1 VSSVL
6 PFVIAGLV
14 SGSVYGLAGIGL
26 VLTYKTSGIFNFAH
40 GALVTIA
47 AYLFYTLFQQ
57 DGVAWALSAAIC
69 VPALGIGMG
78 LVFELFARR
87 MALTPVA
94 QRIAGTVGAVIL
106 VQAGATLIYGVDP
119 LQVQVFLPHQSFDLA
134 GVAVTVDQVIIVA
147 TGIVVTAALYVL
159 LRSTRLGTAMR
170 AVVDNPDLLS
180 LSQYNTNSI
189 RRYAWIIGCTLAAL
203 SGVLIVPSLPLT
215 PSQLTLLIVQAFGA
229 AAIGRFVS
237 LPFTYAG
244 GLAIGVAS
252 SLCTKFVGNNQILA
266 GLPSS
271 IPFIVLFLVLVVA
284 PKGTWRSSAIAA
296 GARAQAA
303 SFVSSASARV
313 QTLTA
318 VPALALAVIAP
329 LIVGTH
335 LIVWGSA
342 LTFVILFAS
351 MALLIRVAGQISLCH
366 VAFAAIGASTFAR
379 LAGEFG
385 IPWFLA
391 LALASLVV
399 VPVAAILAVPASR
412 LPVLYLGLA
421 TLGFGVLL
429 QQMFY
434 STSLMFSPY
443 AAGLNV
449 PRPHIAGT
457 DTQYYYLILAFA
469 VVSVSLIIVMTQ
481 TRLGRVLRGLADSP
495 LALKTLGADE
505 RITRTL
511 VFCLSAF
518 FAGLSG
524 ALYAGLIG
532 NVDPATFDPLA
543 SLTYLVLIVIAVGG
557 PLWASIAA
565 AIGFAVIPGYVQN
578 GNVTQ
583 YLQVAFGLIAI
594 AVAAGL
600 GQPAVPRR
608 LERLLSRRPAQ
619 ASRPAPPAAEP
630 AAAGRGGG
638 DLEIREMSVS
648 FGGIRAVR
656 NLSISARHGLIT
668 GLIGPNGAGKTTTF
682 NVCSGLIKPTAGHVL
697 FDGHDVTSAGTSR
710 RARLGI
716 GRTFQQPELF
726 PSMTVLEN
734 VALGSEASIA
744 GANPWSQVVTKRH
757 DAARDG
763 SAAWSAIDVCGLQDI
778 LSVPAHALSTGQRRL
793 VEIARCLAGPARLL
807 LLDEPSAG
815 LDSAETARLAE
826 ILRRLKAERGLGIL
840 LVEHDMELVMNVC
853 DYIHVMDFG
862 QQIFAGEPAD
872 VQASD
877 VVQAAYLGEPAQELD
892 LPAEPAPTDEPA
904 VKS

>member
-57 DGVAWALSAAIC
+57 DGIAWGISAAIC
-69 VPALGIGMG
+69 VPALGVGMG

-94 QRIAGTVGAVIL
+94 QRIAGTVGAVVL

-119 LQVQVFLPHQSFDLA
+119 LQVQVFLPHQSFELG

-147 TGIVVTAALYVL
+147 IGIVVTAALYVL
-159 LRSTRLGTAMR
+159 LRSTRLGMSMR

-180 LSQYNTNSI
+180 LSRYNTSSI

-237 LPFTYAG
+237 LPATYAG
-244 GLAIGVAS
+244 GLAIGVVS
-252 SLCTKFVGNNQILA
+252 SLCTKFVGNNAILA

-271 IPFIVLFLVLVVA
+271 IPFIVLFVVLIIA
-284 PKGTWRSSAIAA
+284 PKGTWRSSAVGA
-296 GARAQAA
+296 GTRAHLAT
-303 SFVSSASARV
+303 FVSSASARV
-313 QTLTA
+313 QALTA
-318 VPALALAVIAP
+318 MPVLALAAVAP

-335 LIVWGSA
+335 LVVWGSA

-399 VPVAAILAVPASR
+399 VPVAAILAIPASR

-449 PRPHIAGT
+449 PRPDLAGT
-457 DTQYYYLILAFA
+457 DTQYYYLILAFT
-469 VVSVSLIIVMTQ
+469 VVSVSLIIVLTQ

-505 RITRTL
+505 RTTRTL
-511 VFCLSAF
+511 VFCISAF

-565 AIGFAVIPGYVQN
+565 AIGIAVIPGYVQS

-594 AVAAGL
+594 AVAAGP
-600 GQPAVPRR
+600 GQPALPGR
-608 LERLLSRRPAQ
+608 LQRLLGRRGAPAPSPAPAVKAPAQ
-619 ASRPAPPAAEP
+619 
-630 AAAGRGGG
+630 AGRGGA
-638 DLEIREMSVS
+638 DLEIRGVSVS
-648 FGGIRAVR
+648 YGGIQAVR
-656 NLSISARHGLIT
+656 SLSISARRGLIT

-682 NVCSGLIKPTAGHVL
+682 NVCSGLIKPTAGHVV

-726 PSMTVLEN
+726 GSMTVLEN
-734 VALGSEASIA
+734 VALGSEASAA
-744 GANPWSQVVTKRH
+744 GANPWSQVVTGRR
-757 DAARDG
+757 DAASG
-763 SAAWSAIDVCGLQDI
+763 PAVWSAIDACGLRDI

-862 QQIFAGEPAD
+862 QQIFAGQPAD
-872 VQASD
+872 VQASGI
-877 VVQAAYLGEPAQELD
+877 VQAAYLGESAQELD
-892 LPAEPAPTDEPA
+892 LSAESGPAGESA
-904 VKS
+904 VNR